1 LIAATVATAIVSYA
15 VTKGLDFVSNDQ
27 KQDFESK
34 LRECINETIQHFN
47 QKNKARNKTAVF
59 FYEHVDFI
67 EALIKDSFLV
77 QHTHDKTY
85 DNLEKVLQQVNVQPY
100 TTEELEE
107 FLHVLENAFKKHPL
121 LHALYLDKKFSA
133 KFEEIKNKLDQS
145 LKGHEITQQGIRE
158 IQQELKKGAV
168 TGKIPKDLTGP
179 IPVRKAES
187 VIGRETDLK
196 KLTKLLAKEQQALLM
211 NGMGGI
217 GKTTLAATFATQ
229 KREAYQHLAWLTLEN
244 GLEDAL
250 LTHPVLATNLQLD
263 LAGMDAEQQTALILN
278 ALNALPGPNLLVLDN
293 ARQQLAASQ
302 QKLPHPPGWQVL
314 VTSREKITGFT
325 EMPVDFLSETDA
337 IALFERYN
345 NRYHYNTLRQLVQQ
359 VEYHTLTIEILAKA
373 SKKHRWTAA
382 QTLAALKTDAPAG
395 VAVAHAQHQPEALQN
410 VLTYISRI
418 LMASRLNLR
427 EKYILQYFS
436 LLPTQPITYS
446 LLTQLLQTET
456 LDWQGHFAATLEGLY
471 EKGFIQKDEEADS
484 YKMHA
489 VLKEAARITNPP
501 ESQIQTALLALV
513 TQLLSIDETR
523 DNPVDKF
530 SWVPY
535 GEALKEY
542 FGTITSPEAA
552 ELWNNLALVYKALGR
567 YKEAAKELETVLKAD
582 LQHFGEAHPTVAT
595 SRSNLAL
602 AYQDL
607 GRYKE
612 AAEQLET
619 ALQANL
625 QHFGEAHPSVARD
638 RSNLATVYQDLGRY
652 EEAAREL
659 ETALQAD
666 LQHFGEAHPTVA
678 TSRSNLALAYKAL
691 GRYKEAAKELE
702 TALQADL
709 QHFGEAHPSVARDRS
724 NLATIYQD
732 LGRFKE
738 AARELETALQANL
751 QHFGAAHPTVATS
764 RSNLATVYKDLGRY
778 EEAAEQLETAL
789 KADLQHFGEAHP
801 TVATSRSNLA
811 TVYQDLGRYEEAVKE
826 LETALQANLQHFGE
840 AHPSVARDRSNLALV
855 YKDLGRY
862 KEAAHLLET
871 ALQGDLQH
879 FGEAHPSVAI
889 RRSNLAVVYQALGRY
904 KEAAKELE
912 TALKAD
918 LQHFGEAH
926 PTVANRY
933 LNLAAVYVGQ
943 KKRPKALIYAQK
955 ALEIFTQALP
965 PGHPHIK
972 TAESW
977 VKHIQQGD
985 SY

>member
-59 FYEHVDFI
+59 FYEHEDFI

-145 LKGHEITQQGIRE
+145 LKGHIKTQQGIRE

-263 LAGMDAEQQTALILN
+263 LAGMDTKQQTALILN
-278 ALNALPGPNLLVLDN
+278 ALNALPGTNLLVLDN
-293 ARQQLAASQ
+293 SRQQLAASQ

-373 SKKHRWTAA
+373 SKKHRWTDA

-456 LDWQGHFAATLEGLY
+456 LDWQGHFAATLEGLH

-513 TQLLSIDETR
+513 TQLLRIDETR

-567 YKEAAKELETVLKAD
+567 YKEAAKELETALKAN
-582 LQHFGEAHPTVAT
+582 LQHFGEAHPTVA
-595 SRSNLAL
+595 
-602 AYQDL
+602 
-607 GRYKE
+607 
-612 AAEQLET
+612 
-619 ALQANL
+619 
-625 QHFGEAHPSVARD
+625 
-638 RSNLATVYQDLGRY
+638 
-652 EEAAREL
+652 
-659 ETALQAD
+659 
-666 LQHFGEAHPTVA
+666 
-678 TSRSNLALAYKAL
+678 
-691 GRYKEAAKELE
+691 
-702 TALQADL
+702 
-709 QHFGEAHPSVARDRS
+709 
-724 NLATIYQD
+724 
-732 LGRFKE
+732 
-738 AARELETALQANL
+738 
-751 QHFGAAHPTVATS
+751 
-764 RSNLATVYKDLGRY
+764 
-778 EEAAEQLETAL
+778 
-789 KADLQHFGEAHP
+789 
-801 TVATSRSNLA
+801 
-811 TVYQDLGRYEEAVKE
+811 
-826 LETALQANLQHFGE
+826 
-840 AHPSVARDRSNLALV
+840 
-855 YKDLGRY
+855 
-862 KEAAHLLET
+862 
-871 ALQGDLQH
+871 
-879 FGEAHPSVAI
+879 I
-889 RRSNLAVVYQALGRY
+889 RRSNLALVYQALGRY

-926 PTVANRY
+926 PTVARDRSNLALAYQDLGRYKEAAKELETALQANLQHFGEAHPTVATMRSNLAVVYRALGRYKEAAKELETALKADLQHFGEAHPMVATRRSNLAVVYQALGRYKEATKELETALKADLQHFGAAHPTVATRRSNLATVYQDLGRYKEAAHLLETALKADLQHFGEAHPTVARDRSNLAVVYKALGRYKEAAEQLETALQADLQHFGEAHPKVANRY

-977 VKHIQQGD
+977 VKHIQQEIATNETGEL
-985 SY
+985 

>member
-34 LRECINETIQHFN
+34 LRVCINETIQHFN

-59 FYEHVDFI
+59 FYEHEDFI

-85 DNLEKVLQQVNVQPY
+85 DNLEKVLQQVKVQPY
-100 TTEELEE
+100 TKEELEE
-107 FLHVLENAFKKHPL
+107 FLHALENAFKKHPL

-145 LKGHEITQQGIRE
+145 LEGHKITQQGIRE

-179 IPVRKAES
+179 IPVRKAKS

-196 KLTKLLAKEQQALLM
+196 KLIKLLAKEQQALLM

-217 GKTTLAATFATQ
+217 GKTTLAAAFATQ

-293 ARQQLAASQ
+293 ARQELAASQ

-314 VTSREKITGFT
+314 VTSREKIAGFT

-345 NRYHYNTLRQLVQQ
+345 NRYDYNTLRQLVQQ

-410 VLTYISRI
+410 VLAYISRI

-471 EKGFIQKDEEADS
+471 EKGFLQKDEEADS

-513 TQLLSIDETR
+513 TQLLSIDQTR

-542 FGTITSPEAA
+542 FGTITSAEVA

-567 YKEAAKELETVLKAD
+567 YKEAA
-582 LQHFGEAHPTVAT
+582 
-595 SRSNLAL
+595 
-602 AYQDL
+602 
-607 GRYKE
+607 
-612 AAEQLET
+612 EQ
-619 ALQANL
+619 
-625 QHFGEAHPSVARD
+625 
-638 RSNLATVYQDLGRY
+638 
-652 EEAAREL
+652 L

-678 TSRSNLALAYKAL
+678 IRRSNLALAYQDL
-691 GRYKEAAKELE
+691 GRYQEAAEQLE
-702 TALQADL
+702 TALRADL
-709 QHFGEAHPSVARDRS
+709 QHFGEAHPAVATRLS
-724 NLATIYQD
+724 NLALVYQ
-732 LGRFKE
+732 
-738 AARELETALQANL
+738 A
-751 QHFGAAHPTVATS
+751 
-764 RSNLATVYKDLGRY
+764 LGRY
-778 EEAAEQLETAL
+778 KEAAEQLETALKANLQHFGEAHPTVATIRSNLATVYRALGRYEEAAKELQTSL

-801 TVATSRSNLA
+801 TVAITRSNLGMA
-811 TVYQDLGRYEEAVKE
+811 YQDLGRYKEAAKE
-826 LETALQANLQHFGE
+826 LETALKASLQHFGE
-840 AHPSVARDRSNLALV
+840 AHPTVATRRSNLALV

-879 FGEAHPSVAI
+879 FGAAHPTVAI
-889 RRSNLAVVYQALGRY
+889 RRSNLALAYKALGRY
-904 KEAAKELE
+904 KEAAEQLE
-912 TALKAD
+912 TALQAD

-926 PTVANRY
+926 PMVANRY

-977 VKHIQQGD
+977 VKGIQQEIATNETGEL
-985 SY
+985 

>member
-15 VTKGLDFVSNDQ
+15 VNKGLDFVSNDQ

-47 QKNKARNKTAVF
+47 QKNKARNKTVVF
-59 FYEHVDFI
+59 FYEHKDFI

-145 LKGHEITQQGIRE
+145 LKGHIKTQQGIRE

-217 GKTTLAATFATQ
+217 GKTTLAAAFATQ

-314 VTSREKITGFT
+314 VTSREKIAGFT

-345 NRYHYNTLRQLVQQ
+345 NRYDSETLCQLVQQ

-418 LMASRLNLR
+418 LIASRLNLR

-456 LDWQGHFAATLEGLY
+456 LDWQGHFAATLEGLH

-552 ELWNNLALVYKALGR
+552 ELWNNLALVYEALGR
-567 YKEAAKELETVLKAD
+567 YKEAAHLLETALKAN

-595 SRSNLAL
+595 RRSNLAL
-602 AYQDL
+602 VYQDL

-619 ALQANL
+619 ALK
-625 QHFGEAHPSVARD
+625 
-638 RSNLATVYQDLGRY
+638 
-652 EEAAREL
+652 
-659 ETALQAD
+659 AD
-666 LQHFGEAHPTVA
+666 LRHFGEAHPTVA
-678 TSRSNLALAYKAL
+678 IRRSNLALAYKAL
-691 GRYKEAAKELE
+691 GRYKEAAEQLE
-702 TALQADL
+702 TALKADL
-709 QHFGEAHPSVARDRS
+709 QHFGEAHPKFATRRS
-724 NLATIYQD
+724 NLAVVYQ
-732 LGRFKE
+732 
-738 AARELETALQANL
+738 
-751 QHFGAAHPTVATS
+751 
-764 RSNLATVYKDLGRY
+764 DLGRY
-778 EEAAEQLETAL
+778 EEAAHLLETAL
-789 KADLQHFGEAHP
+789 QADLQHFGEAHP

-811 TVYQDLGRYEEAVKE
+811 TVYQDLGRYKEAAEQLETALQANLQHFGAAHPTVATIRSNLAVVYQDLGRYKE
-826 LETALQANLQHFGE
+826 AAKELETALKANLQHFGEAHPTVARDRSNLALAYQGLGRYKEAAHLLETALQANLQHFGE
-840 AHPSVARDRSNLALV
+840 AHPTVA
-855 YKDLGRY
+855 
-862 KEAAHLLET
+862 T
-871 ALQGDLQH
+871 
-879 FGEAHPSVAI
+879 
-889 RRSNLAVVYQALGRY
+889 RRSNLAVVYQVQGRY
-904 KEAAKELE
+904 KEAAEQLE
-912 TALKAD
+912 TALQAD

-943 KKRPKALIYAQK
+943 KKRPKALNYAQK

-977 VKHIQQGD
+977 VKGIQQEIATNETGEL
-985 SY
+985 

>member
-15 VTKGLDFVSNDQ
+15 VNKGLDFVSNDQ

-47 QKNKARNKTAVF
+47 QKNKARNKTVVF
-59 FYEHVDFI
+59 FYEHKDFI

-85 DNLEKVLQQVNVQPY
+85 DNLEKVLQWVNVQPY
-100 TTEELEE
+100 TKEELEQ

-121 LHALYLDKKFSA
+121 LHALYLDKKFSV

-145 LKGHEITQQGIRE
+145 LKGHIKTQQGIRE

-196 KLTKLLAKEQQALLM
+196 KLTKLLATEQQALLM

-217 GKTTLAATFATQ
+217 GKTTLAAAFATQ

-418 LMASRLNLR
+418 LIASRLNLR

-456 LDWQGHFAATLEGLY
+456 LDWQGHFAATLEGLH

-513 TQLLSIDETR
+513 TQLLSIDQTL

-552 ELWNNLALVYKALGR
+552 NLLNNLALVYK
-567 YKEAAKELETVLKAD
+567 V
-582 LQHFGEAHPTVAT
+582 
-595 SRSNLAL
+595 
-602 AYQDL
+602 
-607 GRYKE
+607 
-612 AAEQLET
+612 
-619 ALQANL
+619 
-625 QHFGEAHPSVARD
+625 
-638 RSNLATVYQDLGRY
+638 LGRY
-652 EEAAREL
+652 EEAAKEL

-678 TSRSNLALAYKAL
+678 TR
-691 GRYKEAAKELE
+691 
-702 TALQADL
+702 
-709 QHFGEAHPSVARDRS
+709 
-724 NLATIYQD
+724 
-732 LGRFKE
+732 
-738 AARELETALQANL
+738 
-751 QHFGAAHPTVATS
+751 
-764 RSNLATVYKDLGRY
+764 RSNLATVYRDLGRY
-778 EEAAEQLETAL
+778 EEAANNW
-789 KADLQHFGEAHP
+789 K
-801 TVATSRSNLA
+801 
-811 TVYQDLGRYEEAVKE
+811 
-826 LETALQANLQHFGE
+826 
-840 AHPSVARDRSNLALV
+840 
-855 YKDLGRY
+855 
-862 KEAAHLLET
+862 
-871 ALQGDLQH
+871 
-879 FGEAHPSVAI
+879 
-889 RRSNLAVVYQALGRY
+889 
-904 KEAAKELE
+904 
-912 TALKAD
+912 
-918 LQHFGEAH
+918 
-926 PTVANRY
+926 
-933 LNLAAVYVGQ
+933 
-943 KKRPKALIYAQK
+943 
-955 ALEIFTQALP
+955 P
-965 PGHPHIK
+965 P
-972 TAESW
+972 
-977 VKHIQQGD
+977 
-985 SY
+985 

>member
-15 VTKGLDFVSNDQ
+15 VTKGLDFVVNDQ

-59 FYEHVDFI
+59 FYEHEDFI

-145 LKGHEITQQGIRE
+145 LKGHIKTQQGIRE

-196 KLTKLLAKEQQALLM
+196 KLTKLLATEQQALLM

-278 ALNALPGPNLLVLDN
+278 PLNALPGPNLLVLDN

-418 LMASRLNLR
+418 LIATGLNLP

-471 EKGFIQKDEEADS
+471 EKGFLQKDEEADS

-513 TQLLSIDETR
+513 TQLLRIDQTR

-552 ELWNNLALVYKALGR
+552 ELWNNLALAYKALGR
-567 YKEAAKELETVLKAD
+567 YEEAAKELETVLNAGSKDFMEAHPTVATKRSNLELAYKALSRYKKAAYLLETVLKAD
-582 LQHFGEAHPTVAT
+582 LQHFGEAHPTVAIR
-595 SRSNLAL
+595 RSNLAL
-602 AYQDL
+602 VYQDL

-612 AAEQLET
+612 AAK
-619 ALQANL
+619 
-625 QHFGEAHPSVARD
+625 
-638 RSNLATVYQDLGRY
+638 
-652 EEAAREL
+652 EL
-659 ETALQAD
+659 ETALKAG
-666 LQHFGEAHPTVA
+666 LQDFGEAHPTVA
-678 TSRSNLALAYKAL
+678 TRRSNLGLVYQALGRYKEAAKELETALKADLQHFGAAHPTVATRRSNLALVYQGL
-691 GRYKEAAKELE
+691 GRYEEAAKELE

-709 QHFGEAHPSVARDRS
+709 QHFGEAHPTVAIRRS
-724 NLATIYQD
+724 NLALAYKA
-732 LGRFKE
+732 LGRYKE
-738 AARELETALQANL
+738 AAEQLETALQAGL
-751 QHFGAAHPTVATS
+751 QHFGAAHPTVATR
-764 RSNLATVYKDLGRY
+764 RSNLAVVYQVQGRY
-778 EEAAEQLETAL
+778 KEAAEQLETAL
-789 KADLQHFGEAHP
+789 Q
-801 TVATSRSNLA
+801 
-811 TVYQDLGRYEEAVKE
+811 
-826 LETALQANLQHFGE
+826 
-840 AHPSVARDRSNLALV
+840 
-855 YKDLGRY
+855 
-862 KEAAHLLET
+862 
-871 ALQGDLQH
+871 
-879 FGEAHPSVAI
+879 
-889 RRSNLAVVYQALGRY
+889 
-904 KEAAKELE
+904 
-912 TALKAD
+912 AD

-943 KKRPKALIYAQK
+943 KKRPKALNYAQK

-977 VKHIQQGD
+977 VKGIQQEIATNETGEL
-985 SY
+985 